1 MQPWPLCLPPF
12 AKTKVR
18 PPRGE
23 DHRVLPVPPVHLGFS
38 LRQVASGF
46 HGRSRPP
53 RRFPHPPS
61 FSPAHPTVTLVRSF
75 THSLALSLSFP
86 FSISSC
92 AYLFP
97 TLKPLEISIA
107 LVAGVCRL
115 YSAVFFSRFPTATL
129 FSQPVFLFSP
139 LYRHLFLFP
148 SLSVAPLSSPL
159 MI

>member
-1 MQPWPLCLPPF
+1 MAPMSAALRENEG
-12 AKTKVR
+12 KT
-18 PPRGE
+18 PRGE

-75 THSLALSLSFP
+75 THSLALSLFLSHSPSPPVPTSSPPLSHWKFP
-86 FSISSC
+86 LHWWQ
-92 AYLFP
+92 A
-97 TLKPLEISIA
+97 
-107 LVAGVCRL
+107 
-115 YSAVFFSRFPTATL
+115 SAAFTARFFFSRFPTATL